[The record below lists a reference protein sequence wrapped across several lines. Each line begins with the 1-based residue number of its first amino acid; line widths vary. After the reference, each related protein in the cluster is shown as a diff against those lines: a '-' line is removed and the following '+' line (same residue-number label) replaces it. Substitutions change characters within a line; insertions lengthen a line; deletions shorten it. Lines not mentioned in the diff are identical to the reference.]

1 MVSAKVYRAASDVVT
16 RKVGDESVIVPV
28 RSHVADLDAVVTLN
42 PVGARIW
49 ELLDGRHDLAAI
61 AFTICEEY
69 EVEPETAWADVDEFV
84 RSLEEAKL
92 VEPLGE
98 TR

>member
-1 MVSAKVYRAASDVVT
+1 MVSETVYRPTSDLVT

-49 ELLDGRHDLAAI
+49 ELLDGRRNLEAI
-61 AFTICEEY
+61 AGTICEEF
-69 EVEPETAWADVDEFV
+69 EVEPETARADVGEFV

-92 VEPLGE
+92 VERVGE
-98 TR
+98 GH

>member
-1 MVSAKVYRAASDVVT
+1 MVSAKVYRATSDVVT

-49 ELLDGRHDLAAI
+49 ELMDGSRDLAAI
-61 AFTICEEY
+61 AGAICEEY
-69 EVEPETAWADVDEFV
+69 EVEPETAQADVDEFV

-92 VEPLGE
+92 VERVGE
-98 TR
+98 SR

>member
-1 MVSAKVYRAASDVVT
+1 MVSETVYRPTSDVVT

-49 ELLDGRHDLAAI
+49 ELLDGRRDVDTIAGAI
-61 AFTICEEY
+61 SEEY
-69 EVEPETAWADVDEFV
+69 EVEPETARADVDEFI
-84 RSLEEAKL
+84 RGLEEAKL
-92 VEPLGE
+92 VERVGE
-98 TR
+98 DR

>member
-1 MVSAKVYRAASDVVT
+1 MVSESVYRPVPDVVT

-49 ELLDGRHDLAAI
+49 ELLDGRRDVGAI
-61 AFTICEEY
+61 AGTICEEY
-69 EVEPETAWADVDEFV
+69 EVEPDTARSDVDEFIH
-84 RSLEEAKL
+84 SLEEAKL
-92 VEPLGE
+92 VERVGE
-98 TR
+98 GR

>member
-1 MVSAKVYRAASDVVT
+1 MVSENVYRPTSDVVT

-49 ELLDGRHDLAAI
+49 ELLDGQRNLEAI
-61 AFTICEEY
+61 AGMICDEY
-69 EVEPETAWADVDEFV
+69 EVEPDTARADVGEFV
-84 RSLEEAKL
+84 HSLEAANL
-92 VEPLGE
+92 VERVGE
-98 TR
+98 SR

>member
-1 MVSAKVYRAASDVVT
+1 VSEIVYRPASDVVA

-49 ELLDGRHDLAAI
+49 ELLDGHRDLAAI
-61 AFTICEEY
+61 AGTICEEF
-69 EVEPETAWADVDEFV
+69 EVEPETAWADVDEFL
-84 RSLEEAKL
+84 RSLEETKL
-92 VEPLGE
+92 VERVGE
-98 TR
+98 SR

>member
-1 MVSAKVYRAASDVVT
+1 LVT

-49 ELLDGRHDLAAI
+49 ELLDGRRNLEAI
-61 AFTICEEY
+61 AGTICEEF
-69 EVEPETAWADVDEFV
+69 EVEPETARADVGEFV

-92 VEPLGE
+92 VERVGE
-98 TR
+98 GH

>member
-1 MVSAKVYRAASDVVT
+1 MVSESVYRPTSDVVA

-49 ELLDGRHDLAAI
+49 ELLDGRRDLDTI
-61 AFTICEEY
+61 AGTICEEY
-69 EVEPETAWADVDEFV
+69 EVELDAARADVDEFV

-92 VEPLGE
+92 VERVGE
-98 TR
+98 SR